1 MDLIWTTAIALIPAS
16 LLVLRLIA
24 PQPQR
29 ATVRARA
36 RR

>member
-16 LLVLRLIA
+16 LLVLRLMM

-29 ATVRARA
+29 VAVRART